1 MKLIQK
7 AMNNAPAL
15 SILILLA
22 GCASPIATIAKDS
35 AIPTA
40 DELRADGYTIAEKN
54 ITEHAA
60 YRPLKTILVD
70 SVNAEMLATMQSA
83 FPEITFVSA
92 STVSEASDSY
102 DAVLGRCGRGTLEKA
117 PNAAWVHTYSAGVD
131 RCMGLETMSKLKAR
145 DGGVLLTNSSGTAAP
160 VIAEHTIAMMLTLSR
175 GLHLFRDEQVKSQW
189 SRGLAGQGVT
199 SVINGKTMLVM
210 GLGAIGQEVALRAD
224 ALGMR
229 VYGTRNSSREGPDYV
244 EYVGLSDE
252 TLELAAKAG
261 VIVNALPLIKATRG
275 FVGAKF
281 FDTMKDDALYLSVG
295 RGGTTDTTALISA
308 LRSKSIAGAGLD
320 VTDPE
325 PLPSDHPLWKETNV
339 IITPHLSGSG
349 GDAIGKVFELVLENI
364 RRYQAGEPMLNIVDT
379 ELGY

>member
-22 GCASPIATIAKDS
+22 GCVSPIATIAKDS

-54 ITEHAA
+54 ITEHAT

-131 RCMGLETMSKLKAR
+131 RCMGLETMSKS
-145 DGGVLLTNSSGTAAP
+145 VSYT
-160 VIAEHTIAMMLTLSR
+160 HLTLP
-175 GLHLFRDEQVKSQW
+175 
-189 SRGLAGQGVT
+189 T
-199 SVINGKTMLVM
+199 IYSV
-210 GLGAIGQEVALRAD
+210 
-224 ALGMR
+224 
-229 VYGTRNSSREGPDYV
+229 
-244 EYVGLSDE
+244 
-252 TLELAAKAG
+252 
-261 VIVNALPLIKATRG
+261 
-275 FVGAKF
+275 
-281 FDTMKDDALYLSVG
+281 
-295 RGGTTDTTALISA
+295 
-308 LRSKSIAGAGLD
+308 
-320 VTDPE
+320 
-325 PLPSDHPLWKETNV
+325 
-339 IITPHLSGSG
+339 
-349 GDAIGKVFELVLENI
+349 
-364 RRYQAGEPMLNIVDT
+364 
-379 ELGY
+379 

>member
-22 GCASPIATIAKDS
+22 GCVSPIATIAKDS

-252 TLELAAKAG
+252 TLELAAKAD
-261 VIVNALPLIKATRG
+261 VIVNALPLTKATRG